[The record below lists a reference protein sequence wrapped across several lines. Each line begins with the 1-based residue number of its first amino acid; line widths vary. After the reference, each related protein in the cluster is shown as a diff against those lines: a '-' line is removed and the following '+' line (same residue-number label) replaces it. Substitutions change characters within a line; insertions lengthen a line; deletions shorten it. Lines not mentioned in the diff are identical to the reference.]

1 MKSVVL
7 KARAKINIT
16 LDVTGRRDDGYHF
29 VKMIMQTISLYDTV
43 SVKKVPKK
51 GIWVSCDVK
60 WVPCDER
67 NLAYK
72 AAKLIMDNFEING
85 GVAIYIHKRIPVSA
99 GLAGGSTDC
108 AAVLKAMNMLFELGL
123 GEKDLMELGFKLG
136 SDVPFC
142 VMGGTALAEGLGEKL
157 MPLPDCPHMD
167 IVLVKLPVSVSTAAV
182 YRLFDSEAEVSHP
195 DTESELEALKNGDK
209 AAVAEHLLNV
219 LEPVT
224 AKIHPRIEDIK
235 AELVKNGALGAVMSG
250 SGPTVYGIFADKRT
264 ACRAADHIRS
274 GMNIKCVIVSG
285 TENHK
290 EVR

>member
-85 GVAIYIHKRIPVSA
+85 GVAINIHKRIPVSA

-123 GEKDLMELGFKLG
+123 GEKELMELGFKLG

-157 MPLPDCPHMD
+157 MPLPDCPHID

-195 DTESELEALKNGDK
+195 DTERELEALKNGDK